1 MIFVRNPEGTGRTT
15 YELLRG
21 TGWTVAQIRYEPDM
35 PEREAKGYDESIC
48 KSEGEI
54 DGIPLLNTWE
64 HRGGFLNR
72 TRGRSC
78 GGNGISP
85 TSSAIPGRTMRQVA
99 SMTAAFRETRFR

>member
-1 MIFVRNPEGTGRTT
+1 MFVRNPEGIGRTT
-15 YELLRG
+15 YEFLRG
-21 TGWTVAQIRYEPDM
+21 TGWTVKQIRYESDV

-48 KSEGEI
+48 KFEGRI
-54 DGIPLLNTWE
+54 DRIPLLNTWE

-85 TSSAIPGRTMRQVA
+85 TSSAIPGRTMRRA
-99 SMTAAFRETRFR
+99 TSMSAVFWETRFR